1 MTKEKGKQKAKTGS
15 ITGPF
20 LTMALMPLILLS
32 LVIGVAS
39 SYLVRMAV
47 EKQVKT
53 KLKNMALAVE
63 TTLDTYYPG
72 DYEMVSTD
80 NGLLFCK
87 GEQILS
93 GHYELLDA
101 YREKTEIDI
110 TLFYQDAR
118 VLTTVH
124 NKEHERVEGTGV
136 HTVIRETVL
145 GEKEEVF
152 YSGVAIGDMQFFAYY
167 RPLYNAN
174 GELFGMIGVATPT
187 ATVRGAVSSVIWPI
201 SLLCAIGA
209 VVAAIVSFLYSQSVL
224 NALKKMEQFLFQVS
238 RGRLT
243 ATLDP
248 SVSKRND
255 EIGKMGTSAVEM
267 EKSLRDLIEKDAL
280 TGLYNRRYGNT
291 RLADTWKRCARTGQQ
306 FAIAIGDID
315 YFKKVNDTY
324 GHEYGDLVLKSV
336 ADVFRKNM
344 GGKGV
349 PVRWGGEEFLFIFE
363 DMGKSGGAEVL
374 QDMLEQICEMNIPT
388 ETGEIIKVTM
398 TFGIVEGDTTRTIDE
413 VVSRADTRLYEGKNG
428 GRNRIIE
435 D

>member
-1 MTKEKGKQKAKTGS
+1 MTKEKETQKAKTGS

-47 EKQVKT
+47 EKQVKNN
-53 KLKNMALAVE
+53 LKNMALAVE

-72 DYEMVSTD
+72 DYEMISTD

-167 RPLYNAN
+167 RPLYNAD

-187 ATVRGAVSSVIWPI
+187 ATVRGAVS
-201 SLLCAIGA
+201 
-209 VVAAIVSFLYSQSVL
+209 
-224 NALKKMEQFLFQVS
+224 
-238 RGRLT
+238 
-243 ATLDP
+243 
-248 SVSKRND
+248 
-255 EIGKMGTSAVEM
+255 
-267 EKSLRDLIEKDAL
+267 
-280 TGLYNRRYGNT
+280 
-291 RLADTWKRCARTGQQ
+291 
-306 FAIAIGDID
+306 
-315 YFKKVNDTY
+315 
-324 GHEYGDLVLKSV
+324 
-336 ADVFRKNM
+336 
-344 GGKGV
+344 
-349 PVRWGGEEFLFIFE
+349 
-363 DMGKSGGAEVL
+363 
-374 QDMLEQICEMNIPT
+374 
-388 ETGEIIKVTM
+388 
-398 TFGIVEGDTTRTIDE
+398 
-413 VVSRADTRLYEGKNG
+413 
-428 GRNRIIE
+428 
-435 D
+435 